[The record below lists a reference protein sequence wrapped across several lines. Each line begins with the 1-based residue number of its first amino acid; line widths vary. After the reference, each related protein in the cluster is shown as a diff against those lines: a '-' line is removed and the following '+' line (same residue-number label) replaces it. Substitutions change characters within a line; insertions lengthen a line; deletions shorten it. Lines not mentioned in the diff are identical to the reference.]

1 MIPELT
7 SDPVANSSAAGRIT
21 NHEGSGPKDDK
32 ATPSESAHFYQSSS
46 PPPVILD
53 EYPPLIVLK
62 TGGVYSAT
70 RYWVKVKT
78 LYFVT
83 PHGDTLYVPL
93 ALVEHVYPPE
103 RQDRTAHQ

>member
-1 MIPELT
+1 MIPEET
-7 SDPVANSSAAGRIT
+7 SDFGANSFAAGRIT
-21 NHEGSGPKDDK
+21 DHEGPGPKDDQ
-32 ATPSESAHFYQSSS
+32 ATPSERVGAHFYQSSS

-62 TGGVYSAT
+62 TGGVYSVT
-70 RYWVKVKT
+70 RYWVKAKT

-103 RQDRTAHQ
+103 RQ